1 MRIARLAAA
10 VLVLLATT
18 GCISST
24 TLIRLN
30 ADGSGTIEQTILLSA
45 AMVEQL
51 TQMMTGMAEAFGG
64 EDQKA
69 EKMELFQESELRN
82 KATELGEGVTFVSH
96 EPIKTEKAEGA
107 RVVYAFEDV
116 TKLRISQ
123 KPSPPGPAG
132 AGGMPGAT
140 PDEDRNDL
148 RFRFERAANG
158 HSILTVVGPE
168 PEVTPEAEEATTEP
182 GPETPGEKP
191 GPEQLAQMRK
201 MFEGLKIAIAVEV
214 AGKLVR
220 TTSPYVDGNRVT
232 LLEMDFAQLLED
244 PEKLELLAGTG
255 PGVDSIQEAKGLLKD
270 VPGIKVIL
278 DPETTIE
285 FTGR

>member
-1 MRIARLAAA
+1 MRTVRLAAA
-10 VLVLLATT
+10 VLLLLATT

-30 ADGSGTIEQTILLSA
+30 ADGSGTIEHTILLSA

-69 EKMELFQESELRN
+69 EKMELFGESELRD
-82 KATELGEGVTFVSH
+82 KAADFGQGVTFVSN
-96 EPIKTEKAEGA
+96 EPIKTETAEGA

-116 TKLRISQ
+116 TQLHVSQ

-132 AGGMPGAT
+132 AGGMPVAASEG
-140 PDEDRNDL
+140 ERNDL
-148 RFRFERAANG
+148 HFRFEQAANG
-158 HSILTVVGPE
+158 HSILTVVAPE
-168 PEVTPEAEEATTEP
+168 PEATPDAEEAASEP
-182 GPETPGEKP
+182 APEPPGEKP

-201 MFEGLKIAIAVEV
+201 MFEGFKIAIAVEV
-214 AGKLVR
+214 AGELVR
-220 TTSPYVDGNRVT
+220 TTCPYVDGNRVT

-244 PEKLELLAGTG
+244 PEKLALMAGAG
-255 PGVDSIQEAKGLLKD
+255 PQIDSLEEAQKLLKG
-270 VPGIKVIL
+270 VPGIKIIL